1 MENPWQLSNKMN
13 KMQNYAEMGNL
24 TIDKLQKKKQEQDA
38 KLHKCF
44 TQQLQL
50 RKTFKLIQK
59 ISNIMIIIWTS

>member
-1 MENPWQLSNKMN
+1 
-13 KMQNYAEMGNL
+13 MGNL
-24 TIDKLQKKKQEQDA
+24 TIEKLQKKKQEQDA
-38 KLHKCF
+38 NLHKCF